1 MKIMKVAFTLIFLV
15 AAVATVVV
23 LIHRPVS
30 PPSVESQQPDAKSV
44 IAPSDSLSPPQ
55 TVSEAEPL
63 LKPSVAVV
71 EAPAEKPAVATN
83 KLDRLTQIRE
93 TFRAL
98 AGGDKTNALRAA
110 KQIMDETERETA
122 LLTLVTEWTQGELS
136 VPRLRAQ

>member
-44 IAPSDSLSPPQ
+44 IAPSDSLSPP
-55 TVSEAEPL
+55 EN
-63 LKPSVAVV
+63 
-71 EAPAEKPAVATN
+71 PAVATN

-122 LLTLVTEWTQGELS
+122 L
-136 VPRLRAQ
+136 